1 MMLLALTLAFAE
13 PAPAAPACGVATA
26 FVGTICTPGAAG
38 AHPAVIVLGG
48 SGGGD
53 RLRSLAAR
61 FAARGYVSA
70 SVAYFGLAGLPASLD
85 EIPVETVGT
94 AIDAIAK
101 RPDVDPAHIA
111 VFGDSKGGELAL
123 LAASTYPQIHAVV
136 AVVPSP
142 FAWQGAGFG
151 SSWTVRGKPVPWVN
165 LDRPHRVMRPSV
177 GGAVDMRSV
186 YDASMQLYRGAIAG
200 AMFALEK
207 IQGPL
212 LLLAG
217 DDDGVWDSP
226 AQCEL
231 AMAYLRTHPHP
242 YADEYV
248 HYARAGHAFLF
259 ATAER
264 PQPQGQAGGSTG
276 GTPRGNVDAAEKAWA
291 KIDDFLGRAL
301 MKDPSTPSA

>member
-1 MMLLALTLAFAE
+1 MMLVALALAVAE
-13 PAPAAPACGVATA
+13 PVQTAPTCGAASA
-26 FVGTICTPGAAG
+26 FVGTICTPAAAG
-38 AHPAVIVLGG
+38 VHPAIVVLGG

-53 RLRSLAAR
+53 RLRVFAAR
-61 FAARGYVSA
+61 FAARGYVAA
-70 SVAYFGLAGLPASLD
+70 SVAYFGVAGLPASLD
-85 EIPVETVGT
+85 EIPVETVGV
-94 AIDAIAK
+94 AIDALTK
-101 RPDVDPAHIA
+101 RPDVDPAHVG

-123 LAASTYPQIHAVV
+123 LAASKYAQVHAAV

-151 SSWTVRGKPVPWVN
+151 SSWTAGGRPVPWVP
-165 LDRPHRVMRPSV
+165 LDRPRRAAVR
-177 GGAVDMRSV
+177 GGFGSAVDMRSV
-186 YDASMQLYRGAIAG
+186 YDASMQLHRGAIAG

-217 DDDGVWDSP
+217 DDDAVWDSP

-231 AMAYLRTHPHP
+231 AMAYLRSHPHP

-259 ATAER
+259 ATPEWPQAESR
-264 PQPQGQAGGSTG
+264 FG
-276 GTPRGNVDAAEKAWA
+276 GTARGNIDAGEKAWPE
-291 KIDDFLGRAL
+291 IDEFLSRAL
-301 MKDPSTPSA
+301 MN